1 MAKVERRRWAIGLLL
16 ILLGILLHLAPL
28 GQDSLWLDEAFS
40 VQAAT
45 NNDAATLW
53 SQKVDTR
60 HPPLYYIL
68 LRQTLITLGSE
79 SEAAA
84 RLPSALASLLN
95 LALLYWLARLLSAD
109 AFTAWLTVA
118 LLALA
123 PLSIWYAAEARMY
136 ALVTTAGLLL
146 AVGLAADRWWG
157 SLPAFAGLAA
167 GLVLDYTIIP
177 LWVGLVAVWLVYW
190 WYGRRRLWHL
200 LLTLAAMGG
209 AWWLFRPFLPH
220 LLRLLDQI
228 EGVYIFGRLARGL
241 GVETLS
247 GGMLLAGLA
256 GVGAGIV
263 VAAAV
268 LWRAPRHPA
277 WRQRLGWVAL
287 PAFALTTLL
296 LALPRF
302 YTIKRILV
310 VGWPYVVLLV
320 AWMVGTWPR
329 RRARLAAGLLL
340 LSLLA
345 AGATVLTPKDDW
357 RGVTAYVGA
366 EMPASDHLWID
377 PPWNT
382 IPYNYYQ
389 PLRAAERGRR
399 AGSTEELA
407 ALANEAG
414 SRGADIWL
422 ISERFG
428 GPPPTSAGEAWL
440 DAHWQLVE
448 SIPFYRLELRH
459 YRPPP

>member
-268 LWRAPRHPA
+268 
-277 WRQRLGWVAL
+277 RLGGVAGICPDHTPPC
-287 PAFALTTLL
+287 PAPLL
-296 LALPRF
+296 HHQAH
-302 YTIKRILV
+302 
-310 VGWPYVVLLV
+310 
-320 AWMVGTWPR
+320 PR
-329 RRARLAAGLLL
+329 RRLAVCGAAGRLDGGHVAA
-340 LSLLA
+340 A
-345 AGATVLTPKDDW
+345 AGAA
-357 RGVTAYVGA
+357 GGGA
-366 EMPASDHLWID
+366 
-377 PPWNT
+377 
-382 IPYNYYQ
+382 
-389 PLRAAERGRR
+389 AAVVA
-399 AGSTEELA
+399 AG
-407 ALANEAG
+407 G
-414 SRGADIWL
+414 GGDGADT
-422 ISERFG
+422 EG
-428 GPPPTSAGEAWL
+428 
-440 DAHWQLVE
+440 
-448 SIPFYRLELRH
+448 
-459 YRPPP
+459 

>member
-1 MAKVERRRWAIGLLL
+1 
-16 ILLGILLHLAPL
+16 LLGILLHLAPL

-177 LWVGLVAVWLVYW
+177 LWVGLVAVW
-190 WYGRRRLWHL
+190 
-200 LLTLAAMGG
+200 
-209 AWWLFRPFLPH
+209 
-220 LLRLLDQI
+220 
-228 EGVYIFGRLARGL
+228 
-241 GVETLS
+241 
-247 GGMLLAGLA
+247 
-256 GVGAGIV
+256 
-263 VAAAV
+263 
-268 LWRAPRHPA
+268 
-277 WRQRLGWVAL
+277 
-287 PAFALTTLL
+287 
-296 LALPRF
+296 
-302 YTIKRILV
+302 
-310 VGWPYVVLLV
+310 
-320 AWMVGTWPR
+320 
-329 RRARLAAGLLL
+329 
-340 LSLLA
+340 
-345 AGATVLTPKDDW
+345 
-357 RGVTAYVGA
+357 
-366 EMPASDHLWID
+366 
-377 PPWNT
+377 
-382 IPYNYYQ
+382 
-389 PLRAAERGRR
+389 
-399 AGSTEELA
+399 
-407 ALANEAG
+407 
-414 SRGADIWL
+414 
-422 ISERFG
+422 
-428 GPPPTSAGEAWL
+428 
-440 DAHWQLVE
+440 
-448 SIPFYRLELRH
+448 
-459 YRPPP
+459 